1 MYKIKKISD
10 IDILFINDQ
19 PAVCPFKNSI
29 AIQGSLNQL
38 ELVGNDCN
46 SRCPFFK
53 KNDSNN
59 LTFLCKNVT
68 VDLTND
74 LIIDL

>member
-19 PAVCPFKNSI
+19 PSVCPFKNGI
-29 AIQGSLNQL
+29 AIQDKFNQL
-38 ELVGNDCN
+38 QIIGNECS
-46 SRCPFFK
+46 SRCPLFK
-53 KNDSNN
+53 KNNN
-59 LTFLCKNVT
+59 NKLTFLCKNVT

-74 LIIDL
+74 LIRDV